1 MHIDTVPNR
10 NSRPA
15 VLLREGWREGRRT
28 RKRTLANLT
37 DWPLEKIQALQ
48 AVLKGNYRPLT
59 AADGFSIERTRPHGH
74 VAAVLGTLR
83 RLKLEQLIGATRGP
97 ERDAVVAMIVARV
110 LEPRSKPAT
119 ARALRAATRH
129 DKQRQVR
136 NYDHCQTDLLYR
148 VMHWLMPRHDNI

>member
-48 AVLKGNYRPLT
+48 AWPRRRR
-59 AADGFSIERTRPHGH
+59 AGH
-74 VAAVLGTLR
+74 
-83 RLKLEQLIGATRGP
+83 
-97 ERDAVVAMIVARV
+97 
-110 LEPRSKPAT
+110 PAP
-119 ARALRAATRH
+119 A
-129 DKQRQVR
+129 
-136 NYDHCQTDLLYR
+136 
-148 VMHWLMPRHDNI
+148 